1 MKTLITGATGF
12 IGFHLTEK
20 LLKNGHEIFGIDNL
34 NNYYDIKLKK
44 NRLSILLSYENFK
57 FEKIDISD
65 KDNLENI
72 FRIYHPHRVINLAA
86 QAGVSY
92 SISNPYS
99 YLDSNLSGFINIV
112 ESCRNNNVKSLI
124 YASSSSIYGS
134 NSKIPFAESDRSNKP
149 IALYGATKRAN
160 ELIAY
165 AYSHL
170 YGIKTT
176 GLRFFTVYGPWYRPD
191 MAMYIFTKRIIEK
204 KTITVYNNG
213 KIKRDFTYID
223 DIVNGTVSAIE
234 KNYECEIFNLGNN
247 KSEHLMNVIKLIEK
261 QLNIKAKIN
270 FKPMREGD
278 MLETFADITKPK
290 KMLNYNPKTNLEDG
304 LPRLVDWYKEYY
316 KC

>member
-1 MKTLITGATGF
+1 
-12 IGFHLTEK
+12 
-20 LLKNGHEIFGIDNL
+20 
-34 NNYYDIKLKK
+34 
-44 NRLSILLSYENFK
+44 
-57 FEKIDISD
+57 
-65 KDNLENI
+65 
-72 FRIYHPHRVINLAA
+72 
-86 QAGVSY
+86 
-92 SISNPYS
+92 
-99 YLDSNLSGFINIV
+99 
-112 ESCRNNNVKSLI
+112 
-124 YASSSSIYGS
+124 
-134 NSKIPFAESDRSNKP
+134 
-149 IALYGATKRAN
+149 
-160 ELIAY
+160 
-165 AYSHL
+165 
-170 YGIKTT
+170 
-176 GLRFFTVYGPWYRPD
+176 
-191 MAMYIFTKRIIEK
+191 MYIFTKRIIEK